1 MGCWRRKEKISWTDR
16 MGNELLQRVEEE
28 KNILHPIK
36 KKKRRRVTSCEES
49 AFWNTTLKDRGN
61 DTRYGETRKE
71 I

>member
-1 MGCWRRKEKISWTDR
+1 

-36 KKKRRRVTSCEES
+36 KKKRRLPGRVTSCEGS